1 MSAPT
6 VSVVVPC
13 YNGGEFLD
21 GLLASLAAQSFR
33 DFEIIIVDDGS
44 TDPATAKKL
53 ASLPPDIR
61 VIQQDNRGLPE
72 ARNIGYRAARAEFV
86 LPLDC
91 DDRIEPKFLS
101 EAITLLSKAPA
112 DVAFVF
118 SHMRL
123 FGAINGILPRN
134 FNCYDQLF
142 LNRLPYCLLLRK
154 FVWEAIGGYD
164 ETMRDGYED
173 WEFSIRLALAGF
185 NGIEI
190 AEPLFAYF
198 VSSKGMLMSRSAR
211 MHGTL
216 WRRILKRHRDSYRFK
231 NLRKM
236 YRQGAGNRNR
246 FGLMTGLM
254 LVWGGRVLPER
265 LISVL
270 FYLALRTVHRLR
282 FPEESDFCSFLKGES
297 GFQ

>member
-1 MSAPT
+1 MSALT

-44 TDPATAKKL
+44 TDPATVQKL
-53 ASLPPDIR
+53 ASLPPNIR
-61 VIQQDNRGLPE
+61 VIRQDNRGLSG
-72 ARNIGYRAARAEFV
+72 ARNAGYRAAKTEFV

-91 DDRIEPKFLS
+91 DDRIEPKFLA
-101 EAITLLSKAPA
+101 EAIAQLSNAPA
-112 DVAFVF
+112 DVVFVF
-118 SHMRL
+118 SHMRV

-134 FNCYDQLF
+134 FNRYDHLF

-154 FVWEAIGGYD
+154 SAWEAIGGYD

-190 AEPLFAYF
+190 PEPLFIYF

-216 WRRILKRHRDSYRFK
+216 WRAILKRHRDSYRFR
-231 NLRKM
+231 NLRQM
-236 YRQGAGNRNR
+236 YRRGAGKGNRI
-246 FGLMTGLM
+246 GLMTGLM
-254 LVWGGRVLPER
+254 LVWGGRLLPER
-265 LISVL
+265 LVSVL
-270 FYLALRTVHRLR
+270 FHWALRTVHRLR
-282 FPEESDFCSFLKGES
+282 FQKSQISAVS
-297 GFQ
+297 